1 MRLNKDK
8 IPSGVFEL
16 TEIFNKN
23 NKELYLVG
31 GCVRDLIMGVEP
43 HDFDLCTDATPS
55 EMKEFLRSVGV
66 YTWDSGDKFGTI
78 TAVINNT
85 GYEITTYR
93 KESGYSDSRHPDKV
107 EFVTDIH
114 EDLKRRDFTIN
125 AMAFNPVT
133 DELIDDFDG
142 QGAISEGII
151 DCVGNAYDR
160 FEEDALRIMRALRFA
175 VRYQS
180 DIRFSTEEAMHN
192 SVDKLNTVSKE
203 RITQELEKLLTC
215 KKPVKQ
221 YLLKFS
227 DIIVT
232 ILPDIKDCVGCEH
245 NNKYH
250 RHNIYEHILSVVDG
264 CNTDNFVIKLAA
276 LLHDIGKPQSKT
288 MDDEGWCHYYGHPE
302 VSYEMSKELLKRDLR
317 INNEQYNRTLQL
329 IRYHDINIAY
339 TKNAMKRALN
349 KYGEEFLLD
358 WFILKKSDQD
368 DHVLPAGKQD
378 FRMDM
383 NELKHIMEEVIAENQ
398 CFKIKDMEL
407 TGNDVMEI
415 LNIKPGK
422 RVGEV
427 LNAIFEKVLNSEV
440 ENKHEELVKIL
451 ETEYK

>member
-1 MRLNKDK
+1 
-8 IPSGVFEL
+8 
-16 TEIFNKN
+16 
-23 NKELYLVG
+23 
-31 GCVRDLIMGVEP
+31 MGVEP

-55 EMKEFLRSVGV
+55 EMKDFLKSAGV

-398 CFKIKDMEL
+398 CFKIKDM
-407 TGNDVMEI
+407 
-415 LNIKPGK
+415 
-422 RVGEV
+422 
-427 LNAIFEKVLNSEV
+427 
-440 ENKHEELVKIL
+440 
-451 ETEYK
+451 